1 MPRCGVG
8 LSEDYLQ
15 LGVLSFLLIFVLPLF
30 FTVTAKV
37 QVIVIDF
44 GIVDFTFFNGSFR
57 CAINGVI
64 LS

>member
-1 MPRCGVG
+1 MSRCGVG

-37 QVIVIDF
+37 QVIVIVF
-44 GIVDFTFFNGSFR
+44 GIIDLTFFNGSFR
-57 CAINGVI
+57 CAIDGVI